1 VRLTAMFVL
10 AVWLP
15 VASMAQVDTSTSIR
29 GLVKDLTGAMVPGA
43 KVTVQNKDTNEERA
57 TTTDASGFYAFPSL
71 LPGTYNVVVTHSGFK
86 RAEVAGRVAEVTESA
101 QVDFV
106 LQIGEASQSVTVSAA
121 GAEMITTTSTEIGS
135 TINANLVENIPLNGG
150 DFFALA
156 SVMPYVSM
164 QSFTS
169 QLTQSANSQNLTLGL
184 NSSNPMWRD
193 SGVFSAG
200 NRDSATSTS
209 IDGLNV
215 QSARYGQTAPQEPT
229 DSIEEMRVHVSSMN
243 AEFGYGVG
251 AMNIVTKSGTNKL
264 HGSVYEYFRNQ
275 VLDANDYFSNSAGR
289 ARAPWRQNQFGASA
303 GAPIM
308 KNKLFFFVAYEGLR
322 VRQSSFSS
330 SIQPPPATIRT
341 GNFSN
346 FHPNGA
352 AQAVPPIYDPSNYNS
367 KTGLRTPFPGN
378 QIPQTRDDPVTL
390 NFLNNWVEMPN
401 ATLNGQSVYEGNG
414 KQTLDEDQGLARIDY
429 TLSTNAR
436 IYGRF
441 GRMISPGTNYGVES
455 LTGTSQLT
463 RDLNGSAHWTQ
474 ILSASTVSDV
484 MLGYSRPYWFGA
496 RQQAPDVDKLIGLVN
511 EDGLSGGP
519 NFSGTGYSMNAT
531 APQYMDSQDNS
542 YQFSGDLTHV
552 HGRHSLKFGIQA
564 IERRTYSNQES
575 NDRGV
580 FAFSTAYTAAC
591 PGGLATCV
599 AAMNAAGLTA
609 GGNAFASFLLGLPSS
624 ISLSAAH
631 VPFNG
636 QRMYYGLYA
645 QDSWRVSARLTLNY
659 GVRYELY
666 RPWQLVRHT
675 ADTFNLA
682 TGQIEY
688 VLQNPDDYLSPS
700 TGYGRNAELNPY
712 VPVAGYTQGSKN
724 FGPRAGLAYS
734 FFPKTVFRAGY
745 GIYFDG
751 NAMTNELGNTM
762 SSVGPFTCMYAATA
776 ATNEQVPSLKVN
788 GSFPPC
794 SPTAIP
800 SPNINSPAGF
810 AFVWT
815 HIPIP
820 TVQEWSASIQQGI
833 GRSWTAEV
841 SYQGTH
847 SVHANQLV
855 DVNAPVLPQGALAAL
870 SINQRREFPQWAA
883 LTTYAP
889 IGYSRYN
896 AAAVSVRNMQWHG
909 LTLMSS
915 FTFAKNIS
923 SYSFATNETGN
934 EDIHYAYIWQGP
946 SALSP
951 ALSFVNSYS
960 YQLPY
965 GRNGTGKGIMG
976 RTLGGW
982 MVTGVVQLSTGN
994 WNWVTTNTDTSST
1007 GYGTLPDRVCDARN
1021 VPGGRTYKEWFNP
1034 SCFIQSPTGTFGNSG
1049 MGVYEN
1055 PGIDNWNISFR
1066 KSTRTGFLSEYGRI
1080 DFIAQLFN
1088 AFNHTQWGPAT
1099 NQSTAAVGNRS
1110 GTIVST
1116 RPPRDIQLSMKYI
1129 F

>member
-1 VRLTAMFVL
+1 MSISKIVL
-10 AVWLP
+10 AVLLP
-15 VASMAQVDTSTSIR
+15 AAMLAQVETSTSIR
-29 GLVKDLTGAMVPGA
+29 GLVRDSTGAVVPGA
-43 KVTVQNKDTNEERA
+43 KVTVQNTDTNEER
-57 TTTDASGFYAFPSL
+57 TTATDASGFYAFPSL
-71 LPGTYNVVVTHSGFK
+71 VPGTYNVVVTHSGFK
-86 RAEVAGRVAEVTESA
+86 RAEVASRVAEVTESA

-106 LQIGEASQSVTVSAA
+106 LQVGEANQSVTVSAA
-121 GAEMITTTSTEIGS
+121 GAEMLTTTSTEIGS
-135 TINANLVENIPLNGG
+135 TINANLVDNIPLNGG

-156 SVMPYVSM
+156 NVMPYVSM
-164 QSFTS
+164 QNFTS
-169 QLTQSANSQNLTLGL
+169 QMTQAGESQNLTLGL
-184 NSSNPMWRD
+184 NNSNPMWRD
-193 SGVFSAG
+193 SGIFSAG
-200 NRDSATSTS
+200 SRDAATNTS

-251 AMNIVTKSGTNKL
+251 AMNIVTKGGTNHV
-264 HGSVYEYFRNQ
+264 HGSAYEYLRNQ
-275 VLDANDYFSNSAGR
+275 VLDANDFFSNSSGKS
-289 ARAPWRQNQFGASA
+289 RAPWRQNQFGATT
-303 GAPIM
+303 GAPIV

-322 VRQSSFSS
+322 VRQSANSS
-330 SIQPPPATIRT
+330 AVQPPPASIRT
-341 GNFSN
+341 GDFSS

-352 AQAVPPIYDPSNYNS
+352 ASAVPTIYDPSNYNAVN
-367 KTGLRTPFPGN
+367 GLRTPFPGN
-378 QIPQTRDDPVTL
+378 QIPTSRDDPVTL

-401 ATLNGQSVYEGNG
+401 ATLNGQSVYEGAS
-414 KQTLDEDQGLARIDY
+414 KQMLQEDQGLARVDY
-429 TLSTNAR
+429 TLGVNTR

-441 GRMISPGTNYGVES
+441 GRMISPGTNFGVES

-474 ILSASTVSDV
+474 ILSSTTVSDV
-484 MLGYSRPYWFGA
+484 MLGYSRPYWYGA

-511 EDGLSGGP
+511 EDGLGGGP

-542 YQFSGDLTHV
+542 YQLSWDITHIQ
-552 HGRHSLKFGIQA
+552 GRHSIKFGFQA
-564 IERRTYSNQES
+564 IERRTYSLQNS

-580 FAFSTAYTAAC
+580 FAFSAAYTAAC
-591 PGGLATCV
+591 SGSIAACP
-599 AAMNAAGLTA
+599 AAMNAAGLTT
-609 GGNAFASFLLGLPSS
+609 GGNAFASFLLGLPNS
-624 ISLSAAH
+624 ISLSASH
-631 VPFNG
+631 VPFDG

-645 QDSWRVSARLTLNY
+645 QDSWRVTGKLTLNY

-666 RPWQLVRHT
+666 RPWLLVHHT
-675 ADTFNLA
+675 VDTFNLT

-700 TGYGRNAELNPY
+700 TGYGRNAQLNPY
-712 VPVAGYTQGSKN
+712 LPEAGYTQGSMN
-724 FGPRAGLAYS
+724 FGPRAGIAYAIL
-734 FFPKTVFRAGY
+734 PKTVFRTGY

-762 SSVGPFTCMYAATA
+762 SSVGPFTCTYSATA
-776 ATNEQVPSLKVN
+776 STTLQVPTLKVN

-800 SPNINSPAGF
+800 APNANPLASFSFIWP
-810 AFVWT
+810 

-833 GRSWTAEV
+833 GRAWTAEV

-847 SVHANQLV
+847 QVHANQYV
-855 DVNAPVLPQGALAAL
+855 DANAPVLPDGAFAAL
-870 SINQRREFPQWAA
+870 SINQRRALPQWAT
-883 LTTYAP
+883 LTTYDP
-889 IGYSRYN
+889 IGYSRYEG
-896 AAAVSVRNMQWHG
+896 AAVTVRNMQWHG

-915 FTFAKNIS
+915 FTFAKNIA

-934 EDIHYAYIWQGP
+934 EDIYYAYLWRGV

-951 ALSFVNSYS
+951 SRSFVNSYS

-965 GRNGTGKGIMG
+965 GRNGTGKGIAG
-976 RTLGGW
+976 KTLGGW
-982 MVTGVVQLSTGN
+982 MVSGVVQMSTGN
-994 WNWVTTNTDTSST
+994 WNWVTTNTDTSGT
-1007 GYGTLPDRVCDARN
+1007 GYGTLPDRVCNAQN
-1021 VPGGRTYKEWFNP
+1021 VPGGRSYLEWFNRD
-1034 SCFIQSPTGTFGNSG
+1034 CFVQPATGAFGNSG
-1049 MGVYEN
+1049 MGVYQN
-1055 PGIDNWNISFR
+1055 PGINNWDVSLR
-1066 KSTRTGFLSEYGRI
+1066 KSTRTGWLSDYGRI
-1080 DFIAQLFN
+1080 DFMAQLFN

-1099 NQSTAAVGNRS
+1099 NETTTQVGNRS

-1116 RPPRDIQLSMKYI
+1116 RPPRQIQLSMKYI